1 MEVLPVIEVGD
12 YMEDIISVLFCVAFF
27 IKVLFSNMPTGR
39 DKVINTFMMSIKHN
53 AVRGKESQFFIYYS
67 YIQLDLQYFSCNPS
81 TCFGI
86 GEGVVVVL

>member
-1 MEVLPVIEVGD
+1 
-12 YMEDIISVLFCVAFF
+12 
-27 IKVLFSNMPTGR
+27 
-39 DKVINTFMMSIKHN
+39 MMSIKHN
-53 AVRGKESQFFIYYS
+53 AVRGKESLFFIYHS